1 MFKNSIVKFIAEYYV
16 DLDGDIDAIVFTAG
30 VGENASIIRKLVI
43 DKISRTTGIIL
54 DEEKNNR
61 IAGFKETK
69 EGIIT
74 KENSKLPVY
83 VIPTNEELM
92 IALDTMNLI

>member
-1 MFKNSIVKFIAEYYV
+1 M
-16 DLDGDIDAIVFTAG
+16 
-30 VGENASIIRKLVI
+30 
-43 DKISRTTGIIL
+43 

-92 IALDTMNLI
+92 IVEDTYNIVNKCKTVEETYQLTKK